1 MKKTGSLLGKSPTRR
16 QVLGGIGAG
25 LVAAP
30 FVLSSRST
38 FAADPLVLVTWG
50 GSFTDVTK
58 AVITDPFTAETGIG
72 VNIVAGPDL
81 AKAKAQVTT
90 GNLEWDLFDG
100 SGGTL
105 LNAAKEGLF
114 EELDTSIVDTSG
126 LVGSATQHLM
136 PFLIYAGGIA
146 YDPTRTPKPAKTFPQ
161 LFDEANFPGRI
172 GLRTRVSETLEL
184 ALLADGVDQANLY
197 PLDVERA
204 FAALD
209 KVKPRVA
216 KWIDQTPQT
225 ISLLSSNE
233 IDYSYTYNGRVA
245 TAKQEGLNIEF
256 STDQSLLL
264 TQYYSVLKG
273 SRKREEAMRFIAFAT
288 RPDIQVNFSKAYFSI
303 PVRTGA
309 IEDVPADV
317 RASLPDPSN
326 PGTVL
331 LKEDFWTDNFLE
343 LDRRFKEW
351 LLT

>member
-136 PFLIYAGGIA
+136 PFL
-146 YDPTRTPKPAKTFPQ
+146 PPA
-161 LFDEANFPGRI
+161 
-172 GLRTRVSETLEL
+172 LRRGEL
-184 ALLADGVDQANLY
+184 
-197 PLDVERA
+197 
-204 FAALD
+204 
-209 KVKPRVA
+209 PR
-216 KWIDQTPQT
+216 PH
-225 ISLLSSNE
+225 
-233 IDYSYTYNGRVA
+233 
-245 TAKQEGLNIEF
+245 
-256 STDQSLLL
+256 
-264 TQYYSVLKG
+264 
-273 SRKREEAMRFIAFAT
+273 
-288 RPDIQVNFSKAYFSI
+288 RPAHARLGDA
-303 PVRTGA
+303 RTGA
-309 IEDVPADV
+309 A
-317 RASLPDPSN
+317 
-326 PGTVL
+326 GG
-331 LKEDFWTDNFLE
+331 W
-343 LDRRFKEW
+343 RRSGEP
-351 LLT
+351 LSARCGAGLRSARQGQAQGSEMD